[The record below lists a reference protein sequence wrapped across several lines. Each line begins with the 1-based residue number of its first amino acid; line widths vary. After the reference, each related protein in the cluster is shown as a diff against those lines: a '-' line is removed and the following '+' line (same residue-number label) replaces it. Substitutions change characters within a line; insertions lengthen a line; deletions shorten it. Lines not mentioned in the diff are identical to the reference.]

1 MAYLLVKKL
10 KGRKYFY
17 LATNVRL
24 NGKWK
29 RFQVYIGRVKPRGSE
44 IKKYSVPLQQ
54 RVNSYLR
61 ATDPLFGLL
70 SEKEMKELE
79 ELKVRYKKD
88 FRKLPPEV
96 KQKHEED
103 FLTKFTHDTNAIEGS
118 TLTPA
123 ETSLILF
130 EKVVPPGKTLR
141 EIKEVENHAEA
152 FAFLTKYTH
161 DVDKALICGVHRILA
176 KDILPTDRLG
186 FFRKV
191 QVWIV
196 GAPFVP
202 PKPELVETEFKK
214 LMNWYRKG
222 KRRYHPVV
230 VATYVHAGFE
240 TIHPFTDFNGR
251 AGRLL
256 LNFILMKN
264 GYPAINIKNKDKLKY
279 FVALESARRG
289 DLKPFVNLIVRY
301 IKERVSS

>member
-1 MAYLLVKKL
+1 MAYLLAKKL

-29 RFQVYIGRVKPRGSE
+29 RFQVYVGREKPQGSK
-44 IKKYSVPLQQ
+44 IKKYSAALQQ
-54 RVNSYLR
+54 KVNSYLR
-61 ATDPLFGLL
+61 ATDPLLGLL

-79 ELKVRYKKD
+79 ELKARYKKD
-88 FRKLPPEV
+88 FRELPPEV

-103 FLTKFTHDTNAIEGS
+103 FLTKFTYDTNAIEGS

-152 FAFLTKYTH
+152 FVFLTKYRR
-161 DVDKALICGVHRILA
+161 DVDKVLVCRVHRILT
-176 KDILPTDRLG
+176 KDILPTDRSG
-186 FFRKV
+186 VFRKV
-191 QVWIV
+191 RVWIV
-196 GAPFVP
+196 GAPLMP
-202 PKPELVETEFKK
+202 PKPELIETEFKK
-214 LMNWYRKG
+214 LMNWYRRG

-230 VATYVHAGFE
+230 VAAYMHAGFE

-251 AGRLL
+251 TGRLL
-256 LNFILMKN
+256 LNFILMKK
-264 GYPAINIKNKDKLKY
+264 GYPAIDIKNKDRMRY
-279 FVALESARRG
+279 FAALENARRG
-289 DLKPFVNLIVRY
+289 DLNPFVNLIVRY
-301 IKERVSS
+301 IKERASP